1 MHACDIFYKGG
12 KSKEMFV
19 EFFIQYTKCVY
30 VYVSYE
36 NASLKKDGIPI
47 QITRVDTCII
57 HHFLTPQILS
67 IKFVCTLNLF
77 VDSNNN
83 CMCS

>member
-19 EFFIQYTKCVY
+19 ELFIQYTKYVHVY
-30 VYVSYE
+30 MFP
-36 NASLKKDGIPI
+36 LKKDGIPI

-57 HHFLTPQILS
+57 HHFFDTS
-67 IKFVCTLNLF
+67 DF
-77 VDSNNN
+77 DH
-83 CMCS
+83 